1 MARPGDAHF
10 LGVLSAHP
18 GEPGRESC
26 LWSVG
31 VAGAQAHISPP
42 VGLELSRLSGWGQEL
57 VAQCESEIEAKDP
70 LRQNNRQNAKPNS
83 RQKIPKPR
91 PNGVKARSRGHASAP
106 RSHTARG
113 HCARQAC
120 VFPGMLP
127 PTSFPEESQAAP
139 VHTGRLTTHR
149 GHQLYLSLLIV
160 GEQSKSRFLG
170 YTAFVI

>member
-1 MARPGDAHF
+1 MEMARPGDAHF

-57 VAQCESEIEAKDP
+57 VAKCESGIEAKDP

-106 RSHTARG
+106 RSHS
-113 HCARQAC
+113 
-120 VFPGMLP
+120 PGTLCPPGLCLPWDAAPHFLSGGEPGSSRPHREAHNAQGTPALP
-127 PTSFPEESQAAP
+127 PSPD
-139 VHTGRLTTHR
+139 R
-149 GHQLYLSLLIV
+149 G
-160 GEQSKSRFLG
+160 
-170 YTAFVI
+170 